1 MAAGYKWLIS
11 IGFLNSWAEFGAKL
25 RENIRHMLL
34 PAHVVRL
41 CIKDD
46 GIFRS
51 SSAKSFQGLEVRRV
65 MIDLSLE
72 NPRLTKPTGHR
83 STL

>member
-1 MAAGYKWLIS
+1 MWLIS

-25 RENIRHMLL
+25 RENIKRILL

-46 GIFRS
+46 GLFRS
-51 SSAKSFQGLEVRRV
+51 PSATSFQGLEARRV
-65 MIDLSLE
+65 MIDPSLE
-72 NPRLTKPTGHR
+72 NPRLTLKVADG
-83 STL
+83 LI